1 VIWLLRSLDSL
12 LTKFCMLLSVPP
24 GFTYHLD
31 NVEYVRQDNFYFNVL
46 STHVEI
52 AWLLSTRRQSSS
64 YSVYLVLLYANVFYP
79 SSSLSLTQYS
89 FSPWIIDVK
98 YTLHSSF

>member
-1 VIWLLRSLDSL
+1 
-12 LTKFCMLLSVPP
+12 MLLSVPP

-31 NVEYVRQDNFYFNVL
+31 NVEYVRQDNFHFNVL
-46 STHVEI
+46 STHVKI

-64 YSVYLVLLYANVFYP
+64 FSVHCALLYANVFHAP
-79 SSSLSLTQYS
+79 SSLSLTQYS
-89 FSPWIIDVK
+89 LSQWATDGR